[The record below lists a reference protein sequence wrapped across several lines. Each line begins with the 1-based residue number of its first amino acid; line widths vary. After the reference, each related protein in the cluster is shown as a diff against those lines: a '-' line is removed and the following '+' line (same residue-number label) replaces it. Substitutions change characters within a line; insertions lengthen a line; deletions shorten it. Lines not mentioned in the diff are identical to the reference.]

1 MGVTR
6 LRTTGRA
13 VLPWQLRIELLD
25 VKPLV
30 WRRLRVPANITL
42 PKLHR
47 VFQAALGWTNSH
59 LHEFVINGRHYAEPN
74 PDWAEELAQTDERR
88 VVLSKALGRVSRSFD
103 YLYDFGDHWHHLVVV
118 EDYRLEPAANP
129 AVLCLGGENACP
141 PEDVGGAPGYA
152 NFRAAIADP
161 RHEEHQNYRTWCGGS
176 FDPGRFDRE
185 AVNVALSR
193 VRV

>member
-1 MGVTR
+1 MGVVR
-6 LRTTGRA
+6 IRQAGKLEP
-13 VLPWQLRIELLD
+13 PWQLRIELLD

-47 VFQAALGWTNSH
+47 VFQAALGWTNG
-59 LHEFVINGRHYAEPN
+59 LHYAEPN
-74 PDWAEELAQTDERR
+74 PEWAEELAQADELR
-88 VVLSKALGRVSRSFD
+88 VVLSKALGREFRSFD
-103 YLYDFGDHWHHLVVV
+103 YVYDYGDSWYHLVVV
-118 EDYRLEPAANP
+118 EDYRLEPTADS

-152 NFRAAIADP
+152 DFLAAIADP
-161 RHEEHQNYRTWCGGS
+161 RHEEHQNYMAWCGGS